1 MRHAQCEGLIDAV
14 LGETIPMHGRMI
26 HGRKQTGEL
35 YEESQQYDVHG
46 RVCTRISQTASVS
59 LTVKLVYPGSG
70 PSGLEQASP

>member
-35 YEESQQYDVHG
+35 YDESQQYDVHG
-46 RVCTRISQTASVS
+46 RVCNRTFRTASVP
-59 LTVKLVYPGSG
+59 LTMKLVYPGSG
-70 PSGLEQASP
+70 PSRLEQAPP